1 MHRSMGQANSSKT
14 HIGEGSMIGTYDP
27 DGALHEHQLRLARK
41 DSYHAILLAV
51 GFICAFIVC
60 AVFVTLDLIGR

>member
-1 MHRSMGQANSSKT
+1 
-14 HIGEGSMIGTYDP
+14 MIGTYDP

-51 GFICAFIVC
+51 GFICATAFIVC